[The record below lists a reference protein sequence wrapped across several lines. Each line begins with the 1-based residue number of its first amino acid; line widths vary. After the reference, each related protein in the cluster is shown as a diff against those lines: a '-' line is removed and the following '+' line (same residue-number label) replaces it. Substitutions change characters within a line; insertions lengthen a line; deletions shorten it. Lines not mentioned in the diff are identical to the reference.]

1 MHDDISSKTPFYR
14 LTTHGFIPDDEIWIK
29 IGGDKRGKTM
39 KMNFQ
44 ITNSPLP
51 NLPVNT
57 VVFTAFEAPDSSNNL
72 HVSSIDRYRDAA
84 EAHMEV

>member
-1 MHDDISSKTPFYR
+1 
-14 LTTHGFIPDDEIWIK
+14 
-29 IGGDKRGKTM
+29 M

-72 HVSSIDRYRDAA
+72 HVSIDRYRSQVDALQK
-84 EAHMEV
+84 HTGGIGLKDSW